1 MLTIL
6 RLVTA
11 AIYIVFMT
19 LFAMVY
25 CLFSPRNPKHVY
37 FFCRWFNQLHK
48 LVGLKL
54 IQRGLERAP
63 TPNNSVYISNHQ
75 SVYDFVTSPGM
86 LRPRT
91 VSLGKKEL
99 LWVPF
104 FGQLYWITGN
114 ILINR
119 QDKSQARDT
128 IKQVAEAIHQ
138 RNLSVWAYPEG
149 TRSKGRG
156 LLPFKTGAFRMAIE
170 AGVPITPMVVS
181 TTHNKINLNRRYNGV
196 VITEMLDPIDTSGYQ
211 LSDARHLA
219 EHCHQLMEA
228 KIAELDKEVAIL
240 EAQQPKEVTTSSE
253 TLSSK

>member
-1 MLTIL
+1 MLSIL
-6 RLVTA
+6 RLVLA
-11 AIYIVFMT
+11 AIFIVFMT

-25 CLFSPRNPKHVY
+25 CLFSPRNPRHVY

-63 TPNNSVYISNHQ
+63 TPKNSVYISNHQ
-75 SVYDFVTSPGM
+75 SVYDFVTAPGM

-119 QDKSQARDT
+119 QDKSKARDT

-138 RNLSVWAYPEG
+138 RDLSVWAYPEG

-181 TTHNKINLNRRYNGV
+181 TTHNKIDLNRRNNGV
-196 VITEMLDPIDTSGYQ
+196 VITEMLEPIDTTQYN
-211 LSDARHLA
+211 LNDARALA

-228 KIAELDKEVAIL
+228 KIAELDKEVAAF
-240 EAQQPKEVTTSSE
+240 EAQQSCGVSTQDKTIKE
-253 TLSSK
+253 

>member
-1 MLTIL
+1 MLSIL
-6 RLVTA
+6 RLIMA
-11 AIYIVFMT
+11 AIFVVFTT
-19 LFAMVY
+19 LFAFVY

-48 LVGLKL
+48 ILGLTL

-63 TPNNSVYISNHQ
+63 TPANSVYISNHQ

-91 VSLGKKEL
+91 VSLGKREL

-119 QDKSQARDT
+119 EDKSKARDT
-128 IKQVAEAIHQ
+128 IKQVAQAIHQ
-138 RNLSVWAYPEG
+138 RDLSVWAYPEG

-181 TTHNKINLNRRYNGV
+181 NTHNKINLNRSNNGI
-196 VITEMLDPIDTSGYQ
+196 VITEMLEPIDTSGY
-211 LSDARHLA
+211 SINDARALA
-219 EHCHQLMEA
+219 DHCHALMAKRIAQLDE
-228 KIAELDKEVAIL
+228 EVAQL
-240 EAQQPKEVTTSSE
+240 EQQAKVTTQPSASE
-253 TLSSK
+253 

>member
-1 MLTIL
+1 VLTII
-6 RLVTA
+6 RLILAGIFV
-11 AIYIVFMT
+11 VFTT
-19 LFAMVY
+19 LFALLY

-48 LVGLKL
+48 LVGIEL
-54 IQRGLERAP
+54 IQRGLEHAP

-99 LWVPF
+99 IWVPF

-114 ILINR
+114 ILIDR
-119 QDKSQARDT
+119 QDKSKARDT

-138 RNLSVWAYPEG
+138 RDLSVWAYPEG

-181 TTHNKINLNRRYNGV
+181 TTHNKINLNRRNNGI
-196 VITEMLDPIDTSGYQ
+196 VITEMLEPIDVTGY
-211 LSDARHLA
+211 SINDARALA
-219 EHCHQLMEA
+219 DHCHQLMA
-228 KIAELDKEVAIL
+228 KKIAELDAEVAKL
-240 EAQQPKEVTTSSE
+240 EAQKQLTQSPQ
-253 TLSSK
+253 

>member
-1 MLTIL
+1 MLAVL
-6 RLVTA
+6 RLLLA
-11 AIYIVFMT
+11 GIYIVIMT
-19 LFAMVY
+19 LFAAVY

-48 LVGLKL
+48 LLGVEL
-54 IQRGLERAP
+54 IQRGLDNAP
-63 TPNNSVYISNHQ
+63 LPRNSVYISNHQ

-99 LWVPF
+99 IWVPF
-104 FGQLYWITGN
+104 FGFLYWITGN
-114 ILINR
+114 ILIDR
-119 QDKSQARDT
+119 QDKSKARDT
-128 IKQVAEAIHQ
+128 IKQVADAIHQ

-181 TTHNKINLNRRYNGV
+181 TTHNKFDLNRSDNGI
-196 VITEMLDPIDTSGYQ
+196 VITEMLEPIEVTDYK
-211 LSDARHLA
+211 LSDARALA
-219 EHCHQLMEA
+219 DHCHALMQA
-228 KIAELDKEVAIL
+228 KIAELDAEVIQL
-240 EAQQPKEVTTSSE
+240 EQQRKRSLSQSS
-253 TLSSK
+253 S

>member
-1 MLTIL
+1 MLSIL
-6 RLVTA
+6 RLVLA
-11 AIYIVFMT
+11 AIFIVFMT

-25 CLFSPRNPKHVY
+25 CLFSPRNPRHVY

-63 TPNNSVYISNHQ
+63 TPKNSVYISNHQ

-99 LWVPF
+99 IWVPF

-119 QDKSQARDT
+119 QDKSKARDT

-138 RNLSVWAYPEG
+138 RDLSVWAYPEG

-181 TTHNKINLNRRYNGV
+181 TTHNKIDLNRRNNGV
-196 VITEMLDPIDTSGYQ
+196 VITEMLEPIDTTQYN
-211 LSDARHLA
+211 LSDARDLA

-228 KIAELDKEVAIL
+228 KIAELDKEVATL
-240 EAQQPKEVTTSSE
+240 EAQQSCGVSTQDNTIKE
-253 TLSSK
+253 

>member
-1 MLTIL
+1 MLSIL
-6 RLVTA
+6 RLVLA

-25 CLFSPRNPKHVY
+25 CLFSPRNPRHVY

-63 TPNNSVYISNHQ
+63 TPKNSVYISNHQ

-119 QDKSQARDT
+119 QDKSKARDT

-138 RNLSVWAYPEG
+138 RDLSVWAYPEG

-181 TTHNKINLNRRYNGV
+181 TTHNKIDLNRRNNGV
-196 VITEMLDPIDTSGYQ
+196 VITEMLEPIDTTNYS
-211 LSDARHLA
+211 LSDARALA

-228 KIAELDKEVAIL
+228 KIAELDKEVAAL
-240 EAQQPKEVTTSSE
+240 EAQHSFSVNTQDNTLKE
-253 TLSSK
+253 

>member
-1 MLTIL
+1 MLTIV
-6 RLVTA
+6 RLILAGIFV
-11 AIYIVFMT
+11 VFTT
-19 LFAMVY
+19 LFALLY

-37 FFCRWFNQLHK
+37 FFCRLFNQLHK
-48 LVGLKL
+48 LLGIKL
-54 IQRGLERAP
+54 IQRGLEHAP

-99 LWVPF
+99 IWVPF

-114 ILINR
+114 ILIDR
-119 QDKSQARDT
+119 QDKSKARDT

-138 RNLSVWAYPEG
+138 RDLSVWAYPEG

-181 TTHNKINLNRRYNGV
+181 TTHNKINLNRRNNGI
-196 VITEMLDPIDTSGYQ
+196 VITEMLEPIDVTGY
-211 LSDARHLA
+211 SIKDARALA
-219 EHCHQLMEA
+219 DHCHQLMA
-228 KIAELDKEVAIL
+228 KKIAELDAEVAQL
-240 EAQQPKEVTTSSE
+240 EAQKQPAQAPQ
-253 TLSSK
+253 

>member
-1 MLTIL
+1 LLSIL
-6 RLVTA
+6 RLVLA
-11 AIYIVFMT
+11 AIFIVFMT

-25 CLFSPRNPKHVY
+25 CLFSPRNPRHVY

-63 TPNNSVYISNHQ
+63 TPKNSVYISNHQ

-99 LWVPF
+99 IWVPF

-119 QDKSQARDT
+119 QDKSKARDT

-138 RNLSVWAYPEG
+138 RDLSVWAYPEG

-181 TTHNKINLNRRYNGV
+181 TTHNKIDLNRRNNGV
-196 VITEMLDPIDTSGYQ
+196 VITEMLEPIDTTQYN
-211 LSDARHLA
+211 LSDARALA

-228 KIAELDKEVAIL
+228 KIAELDKEVAAI
-240 EAQQPKEVTTSSE
+240 EAQQNCGVSTQDNTIKE
-253 TLSSK
+253 

>member
-1 MLTIL
+1 MLTII
-6 RLVTA
+6 RLILAGIFV
-11 AIYIVFMT
+11 VFTT
-19 LFAMVY
+19 LFALLY

-48 LVGLKL
+48 LVRIEL
-54 IQRGLERAP
+54 IQRGLEHAP

-99 LWVPF
+99 IWVPF

-114 ILINR
+114 ILIDR
-119 QDKSQARDT
+119 QDKSKARDT
-128 IKQVAEAIHQ
+128 IKQVAEAIQQ
-138 RNLSVWAYPEG
+138 RDLSVWAYPEG

-181 TTHNKINLNRRYNGV
+181 TTHNKINLNRRNNGI
-196 VITEMLDPIDTSGYQ
+196 VITEMLEPIDVTGYTIH
-211 LSDARHLA
+211 DARALA
-219 EHCHQLMEA
+219 DHCHQLMA
-228 KIAELDKEVAIL
+228 QKIAELDAEVAQL
-240 EAQQPKEVTTSSE
+240 EAQKQPTQAPQ
-253 TLSSK
+253 

>member
-1 MLTIL
+1 MLTII
-6 RLVTA
+6 RLILAGIFV
-11 AIYIVFMT
+11 VFTT
-19 LFAMVY
+19 LFALLY

-48 LVGLKL
+48 LVGIEL
-54 IQRGLERAP
+54 IQRGLEHAP

-99 LWVPF
+99 IWVPF

-114 ILINR
+114 ILIDR
-119 QDKSQARDT
+119 QDKSKARDT

-138 RNLSVWAYPEG
+138 RDLSVWAYPEG

-181 TTHNKINLNRRYNGV
+181 TTHNKINLNRRNNGI
-196 VITEMLDPIDTSGYQ
+196 VITEMLEPIDVTGYTIN
-211 LSDARHLA
+211 DARALA
-219 EHCHQLMEA
+219 DHCHQLMA
-228 KIAELDKEVAIL
+228 NKIAELDAEVAQL
-240 EAQQPKEVTTSSE
+240 EAQKQPTQAPQ
-253 TLSSK
+253 

>member
-1 MLTIL
+1 MLTII
-6 RLVTA
+6 RLILA
-11 AIYIVFMT
+11 AIFVVFTT
-19 LFAMVY
+19 LFALLY

-48 LVGLKL
+48 LVGIEL
-54 IQRGLERAP
+54 IQRGLEHAP

-99 LWVPF
+99 IWVPF

-114 ILINR
+114 ILIDR
-119 QDKSQARDT
+119 QDKSKARDT

-138 RNLSVWAYPEG
+138 RDLSVWAYPEG

-181 TTHNKINLNRRYNGV
+181 TTHSKINLNRRNNGI
-196 VITEMLDPIDTSGYQ
+196 VITEMLEPIDVTGYT
-211 LSDARHLA
+211 LNDARALA
-219 EHCHQLMEA
+219 DHCHQLMEQ
-228 KIAELDKEVAIL
+228 KIAELDA
-240 EAQQPKEVTTSSE
+240 EVTLLE
-253 TLSSK
+253 TQKQPTQVRQ

>member
-1 MLTIL
+1 MLTIV
-6 RLVTA
+6 RLILAGIFV
-11 AIYIVFMT
+11 VFTT
-19 LFAMVY
+19 LFALLY
-25 CLFSPRNPKHVY
+25 CLFSPRNPKHVF

-48 LVGLKL
+48 LIGIEL
-54 IQRGLERAP
+54 IQRGLEHAP

-99 LWVPF
+99 IWVPF

-114 ILINR
+114 ILIDR
-119 QDKSQARDT
+119 QDKSKARDT

-138 RNLSVWAYPEG
+138 RDLSVWAYPEG

-181 TTHNKINLNRRYNGV
+181 TTHNKIHLNRRNNGI
-196 VITEMLDPIDTSGYQ
+196 VITEMLEPIDVTGY
-211 LSDARHLA
+211 SINDARALA
-219 EHCHQLMEA
+219 DHCHQLMA
-228 KIAELDKEVAIL
+228 KKIAELDAEVAQL
-240 EAQQPKEVTTSSE
+240 EAQKQPTQAPQ
-253 TLSSK
+253 